1 MFIYYRNGCG
11 VSFLLNFVICDDTHS
26 ESIRDAIEP
35 IIDELNIGKIVMT
48 EKSPDKVME
57 YIKNNKVPTAYFLDI
72 ELNSSING
80 IDMAR
85 LIREKDSS
93 SYIVFITAYEK
104 FAFLTYKYKL
114 NVVDYI
120 VKPVNKNDVIYCI
133 ETICNLEKDKKFIE
147 DDEDKKDYILNIK
160 SGWKQ
165 YRIDARDIIY
175 IEVIKNKIIIH
186 IETGQISFFST
197 LKDVR
202 DKLPSVGVDS
212 IMICHKSYM
221 VNIKKISCIDKN
233 DVIMINGDRCPLS
246 RRYKRGIVD
255 AFNS

>member
-1 MFIYYRNGCG
+1 M
-11 VSFLLNFVICDDTHS
+11 LNFVICDDTHS
-26 ESIRDAIEP
+26 QSIRDIIEP
-35 IIDELNIGKIVMT
+35 IIDELNIGKIVMV
-48 EKSPDKVME
+48 EKSPDKVVE
-57 YIKNNKVPTAYFLDI
+57 YIKNNKAATVYFLDI

-93 SYIVFITAYEK
+93 SYIVFITAHEE

-120 VKPVNKNDVIYCI
+120 VKPFRENDVMYCI
-133 ETICNLEKDKKFIE
+133 ETICNLEKEKKDIE
-147 DDEDKKDYILNIK
+147 GDGTQKDYILYIK

-175 IEVIKNKIIIH
+175 IEVIKNKIVIH

-202 DKLPSVGVDS
+202 DKLSSVGVDS

-233 DVIMINGDRCPLS
+233 DIIMINGDRCPLS